1 MLRLKPSPTAALVVG
16 GDQKNSDKECGISY
30 IVIENI
36 RLMKK
41 TQLLETIQDMPEEFS
56 VDELMERLM
65 ILQKI
70 EEGQQQIQAGQFYTE
85 EEAKKKLEKWLK

>member
-1 MLRLKPSPTAALVVG
+1 
-16 GDQKNSDKECGISY
+16 
-30 IVIENI
+30 
-36 RLMKK
+36 MKK
-41 TQLLETIQDMPEEFS
+41 TQLLKTIQDMPEEFS
-56 VDELMERLM
+56 VDELMERLL

>member
-1 MLRLKPSPTAALVVG
+1 
-16 GDQKNSDKECGISY
+16 
-30 IVIENI
+30 
-36 RLMKK
+36 MKK

-56 VDELMERLM
+56 VDELMERLL

-70 EEGQQQIQAGQFYTE
+70 EEGQHQIRAGKFYTE